1 MLCASPDG
9 HDGRHREYVRN
20 KQPALSANP
29 RARARTTT
37 NTNQQSAA
45 SRSRSKA
52 GGAGRRQ
59 AVRWQRGSQ
68 GWGRWGPKTRKTFFP
83 FPVARP
89 RPGQRKNQRH
99 YGPCHRPKRKTPK
112 KIKPRHGASW
122 PHKPPHNAQRS
133 TQAHPSNCRHA
144 EEGKHASSGKPRVRR
159 CACLEGSWL
168 PRCTA
173 TGLKGPV
180 PHYYTKGSGRASDG
194 QGSGFRGMERATRV
208 YATL

>member
-9 HDGRHREYVRN
+9 HDGRHRAYVRN

-68 GWGRWGPKTRKTFFP
+68 GWGRWGPKHENFLPRRSP
-83 FPVARP
+83 PARAAQEQTP
-89 RPGQRKNQRH
+89 LWSMPQTKEKNA
-99 YGPCHRPKRKTPK
+99 K
-112 KIKPRHGASW
+112 KLKPRHGASW
-122 PHKPPHNAQRS
+122 PHKPPHNAQQRS

>member
-1 MLCASPDG
+1 MAK
-9 HDGRHREYVRN
+9 REPGVGQVTVQVGA
-20 KQPALSANP
+20 K
-29 RARARTTT
+29 
-37 NTNQQSAA
+37 NT
-45 SRSRSKA
+45 
-52 GGAGRRQ
+52 
-59 AVRWQRGSQ
+59 
-68 GWGRWGPKTRKTFFP
+68 KTFFP
-83 FPVARP
+83 AARP
-89 RPGQRKNQRH
+89 RPGQRKNKRH
-99 YGPCHRPKRKTPK
+99 YGPCHRPKRKTQK
-112 KIKPRHGASW
+112 KLKPRHGASW

-133 TQAHPSNCRHA
+133 TQTHPSNCRHA

>member
-1 MLCASPDG
+1 MRFQFTFPPLKFLQQMFERLGLPLSERG
-9 HDGRHREYVRN
+9 GINLVR
-20 KQPALSANP
+20 L
-29 RARARTTT
+29 RTKSGST
-37 NTNQQSAA
+37 
-45 SRSRSKA
+45 
-52 GGAGRRQ
+52 AGRNRTKPKG
-59 AVRWQRGSQ
+59 RCLKKGSAIAKKK
-68 GWGRWGPKTRKTFFP
+68 PAHDRKR
-83 FPVARP
+83 A
-89 RPGQRKNQRH
+89 
-99 YGPCHRPKRKTPK
+99 
-112 KIKPRHGASW
+112 GA
-122 PHKPPHNAQRS
+122 
-133 TQAHPSNCRHA
+133 HA